1 MESTNRLG
9 FPVIDSKGNFQKQ
22 TVQKGQL
29 LMYLKTV
36 GSAQFSPLHSLSLGS
51 MGEMESP

>member
-36 GSAQFSPLHSLSLGS
+36 GSAQFSPLHSLALGS